1 MKGKQ
6 LESVHF
12 LAIDAMSCSKCEE
25 KIAQALFVLDPD
37 LELSIDLEN
46 KTAEIVSFLT
56 SQTIISIIDSV
67 GYQARTLTSRML
79 HFKTNGIKCNG
90 CLKKITAALLKCD
103 ANVEIE
109 ADIQAQR
116 LSVTSLIAV
125 SELIKIISKLG
136 YQIELFKKTAVIPE
150 VNNLADSTIAVV
162 EPREVTKVEE
172 VILTEQEPSQAP
184 QIHLALDGVTCASC
198 VKSIDDALTN
208 VRGVTWVN
216 VNFGSRSALI
226 SGEDVSVESVV
237 KAVVDA
243 GYGASEILDPELAD
257 LSRERNE
264 SIEYKRKIRNTVI
277 GLGFGIPLMLIGLV
291 HEMSIASLAERV
303 LWGVVGLLTLAV
315 LLSAG
320 RHFYLSAWR
329 AFQHHNA
336 NMDTLI
342 SIGTGAAWGYSMIV
356 VLFPAIFPEASRGLY
371 FEAAAMIIGLI
382 NLGQALELK
391 ARGQTSQAIKRLLG
405 LKAKSA
411 RVYRDGAFHDLPIDQ
426 VEQGDLI
433 QVRPGEQIPVDGEVT
448 QGQSTVDESML
459 TGEPLPVKKA
469 AGDELSAGTINS
481 NGSLTFRATRVGK
494 STVLAQIIQMVR
506 TAQDT
511 QPPISHLADQISA
524 IFVPVVLLISVFTA
538 LVWFNFGPEPQV
550 VYMLVA
556 ATTVLIIACPC
567 ALGLA
572 TPISTMIGVG
582 KAAENG
588 ILIRNGE
595 ALQKASRIT
604 QVVVDKTGTLTKG
617 RPSVT
622 DAHFFEKAN
631 HERTMSFIH
640 ALESH
645 SEHPLAEAILN
656 FIEPDSIE
664 YKVTDFQSIT
674 GMGIQGVIDGYT
686 ITIGNPRFLLQQNV
700 VINQAQALAESWQNQ
715 ARTVIYVAIDD
726 RLHGLL
732 GIADPIRSDAVAAIE
747 RLQLSG
753 VKVMMLTGDNDSTAA
768 SVAKATGI
776 ESYRAQLLPEDKLA
790 EIRKLQQRGEIVAMV
805 GDGINDA
812 PALAQADVGFAIGSG
827 TDIAIESADITLM
840 RASLHGISDAIELSR
855 VTLSNIKQ
863 NLWGAFA
870 YNTLGIP
877 IAAGVLFP
885 LTGMLLSPIIAGIA
899 MSLSSITVVTNANR
913 LRFFKPSQRSIDE
926 NVS

>member
-1 MKGKQ
+1 
-6 LESVHF
+6 
-12 LAIDAMSCSKCEE
+12 
-25 KIAQALFVLDPD
+25 
-37 LELSIDLEN
+37 
-46 KTAEIVSFLT
+46 
-56 SQTIISIIDSV
+56 
-67 GYQARTLTSRML
+67 ML
-79 HFKTNGIKCNG
+79 HFKTSGIKCNS
-90 CLKKITAALLKCD
+90 CLKKITAALLKYD
-103 ANVEIE
+103 ENVKIE
-109 ADIQAQR
+109 ADIPAQR
-116 LSVTSLIAV
+116 LSVTSLMTAA
-125 SELIKIISKLG
+125 ELIKTISKLG
-136 YQIELFKKTAVIPE
+136 YQIELYNKTAVTAE
-150 VNNLADSTIAVV
+150 VDNLADSTIAVEESSAV
-162 EPREVTKVEE
+162 EKVEQ
-172 VILTEQEPSQAP
+172 VILTEQESTELPH
-184 QIHLALDGVTCASC
+184 IHLALDGVTCASC
-198 VKSIDDALTN
+198 VKSIDDALTA
-208 VRGVTWVN
+208 VAGVTWVN

-226 SGEDVSVESVV
+226 SGDNVSVDSVV

-257 LSRERNE
+257 QNRERKE
-264 SIEYKRKIRNTVI
+264 SAEYKSKISNTFI
-277 GLGFGIPLMLIGLV
+277 GLGLGVPLMLVSLV

-315 LLSAG
+315 ILSAG
-320 RHFYLSAWR
+320 RHFYRNAWR

-342 SIGTGAAWGYSMIV
+342 AIGTGAAWGYSMIV
-356 VLFPAIFPEASRGLY
+356 VLFPAILPEASRGLY

-411 RVYRDGAFHDLPIDQ
+411 RVYRDGAFYDLPIDQ

-469 AGDELSAGTINS
+469 TGDELSAGTINAK
-481 NGSLTFRATRVGK
+481 GSLTFRATRIGK

-550 VYMLVA
+550 VYMLVT

-622 DAHFFEKAN
+622 DIHFFEEAN
-631 HERTMSFIH
+631 HERTLSFIH

-645 SEHPLAEAILN
+645 SEHPLAEAVLN
-656 FIEPDSIE
+656 FIEPDGIE

-686 ITIGNPRFLLQQNV
+686 ISIGNARFLLQQNV
-700 VINQAQALAESWQNQ
+700 VINPAEALAASWQKQ

-726 RLHGLL
+726 CLHALL
-732 GIADPIRSDAVAAIE
+732 GIADPIRSDAVSAIE
-747 RLQLSG
+747 RLHLSG
-753 VKVMMLTGDNDSTAA
+753 VKVMMLTGDNDATAA

-776 ESYRAQLLPEDKLA
+776 ESYRAQLLPEDKLS
-790 EIRKLQQRGEIVAMV
+790 EIIKLQQRGEIVAMV

-827 TDIAIESADITLM
+827 TDIAIESADITLI

-885 LTGMLLSPIIAGIA
+885 LTGVLLSPVIAGVA

-913 LRFFKPSQRSIDE
+913 LRFFKPSDHSIDE

>member
-1 MKGKQ
+1 MEDKQ
-6 LESVHF
+6 LESVHLF
-12 LAIDAMSCSKCEE
+12 VIDAMSCSKCEA
-25 KIAQALFVLDPD
+25 KIAQALLVSDPD
-37 LELSIDLEN
+37 LALRIDLEN
-46 KTAEIVSFLT
+46 RTAEVVSFLT
-56 SQTIISIIDSV
+56 SQNIISIIDSA
-67 GYQARTLTSRML
+67 GYQARILTSRML
-79 HFKTNGIKCNG
+79 HFKTSGIKCNS

-103 ANVEIE
+103 ENVKIE

-116 LSVTSLIAV
+116 LSVTSFMAT
-125 SELIKIISKLG
+125 SELIKTISKLG
-136 YQIELFKKTAVIPE
+136 YQIELFNKTVETPSA
-150 VNNLADSTIAVV
+150 NNLADSTIAVV
-162 EPREVTKVEE
+162 APSEIKEIDQDIV
-172 VILTEQEPSQAP
+172 TEQESTQTPR
-184 QIHLALDGVTCASC
+184 IHLALDGVTCASC
-198 VKSIDDALTN
+198 VKSIDDALTA
-208 VRGVTWVN
+208 VAGVSWVN

-226 SGEDVSVESVV
+226 SGDDVSVESVV

-243 GYGASEILDPELAD
+243 GYGASEIIDPELAD
-257 LSRERNE
+257 QNRERKE
-264 SIEYKRKIRNTVI
+264 SAEYKRKISNTFI
-277 GLGFGIPLMLIGLV
+277 GLGLGIPLMLISLV
-291 HEMSIASLAERV
+291 HDMSIDSLAERV
-303 LWGVVGLLTLAV
+303 LWGAVGLLTLAV
-315 LLSAG
+315 ILSAG
-320 RHFYLSAWR
+320 PHFYRNAWR

-342 SIGTGAAWGYSMIV
+342 AIGTGAAWGYSMIV
-356 VLFPAIFPEASRGLY
+356 VLFPAILPEASRGLY

-411 RVYRDGAFHDLPIDQ
+411 RIYRDGAFHDFPIDQ
-426 VEQGDLI
+426 VKQGDLI

-459 TGEPLPVKKA
+459 TGEPLPVKKTT
-469 AGDELSAGTINS
+469 GDELSAGTINS
-481 NGSLTFRATRVGK
+481 KGSLTFRATRIGK

-538 LVWFNFGPEPQV
+538 LIWFNFGPEPQV
-550 VYMLVA
+550 VYMLVT

-622 DAHFFEKAN
+622 DIHFFEEAN
-631 HERTMSFIH
+631 HERTKTFIH

-645 SEHPLAEAILN
+645 SEHPLAEAVLN
-656 FIEPDSIE
+656 FIEPESIE

-686 ITIGNPRFLLQQNV
+686 ISIGNPRFLLQQNID
-700 VINQAQALAESWQNQ
+700 INQAQTLAASWQHQ
-715 ARTVIYVAIDD
+715 ARTVIYVAIDHC
-726 RLHGLL
+726 LHALL
-732 GIADPIRSDAVAAIE
+732 GIADPIRSDALSAIK
-747 RLQLSG
+747 RLHHSG

-790 EIRKLQQRGEIVAMV
+790 EIKKLQQRGEVVAMV

-812 PALAQADVGFAIGSG
+812 PALAQADIGFAIGSG
-827 TDIAIESADITLM
+827 TDIAIESADITLI
-840 RASLHGISDAIELSR
+840 RASLHGITDAIELSR

-885 LTGMLLSPIIAGIA
+885 LTGVLLSPIIAGVA

-913 LRFFKPSQRSIDE
+913 LRFFKPSEHSIDE

>member
-6 LESVHF
+6 PESVHLF
-12 LAIDAMSCSKCEE
+12 VIEAMSCSKCEE
-25 KIAQALFVLDPD
+25 KIAQALLALDPD
-37 LELSIDLEN
+37 LALSIDLEN
-46 KTAEIVSFLT
+46 KTAEVVSFLT
-56 SQTIISIIDSV
+56 SQTIISTIDSI
-67 GYQARTLTSRML
+67 GYQARTLTSQML
-79 HFKTNGIKCNG
+79 HFKTKGIKCNG
-90 CLKKITAALLKCD
+90 CLKTITAALLKWD
-103 ANVEIE
+103 ANVKIE

-116 LSVTSLIAV
+116 MSVTSLMAA
-125 SELIKIISKLG
+125 SELIKIIANLG
-136 YQIELFKKTAVIPE
+136 YRLELCKKAAEAPE
-150 VNNLADSTIAVV
+150 INNLADSTIAVV
-162 EPREVTKVEE
+162 GPSEVKEVDE
-172 VILTEQEPSQAP
+172 VILIEEESTQVPK
-184 QIHLALDGVTCASC
+184 IHLALDGVTCASC
-198 VKSIDDALTN
+198 VKSIDEALTA

-226 SGEDVSVESVV
+226 SGDDVSVESVV

-264 SIEYKRKIRNTVI
+264 TIEYKRKIRNTVI

-303 LWGVVGLLTLAV
+303 LWGMVGLLTLAV
-315 LLSAG
+315 ILSAG

-356 VLFPAIFPEASRGLY
+356 VLFPEIFPEASRGLY

-411 RVYRDGAFHDLPIDQ
+411 RVYRDGAFYDLPIDQ
-426 VEQGDLI
+426 VKQGDVI
-433 QVRPGEQIPVDGEVT
+433 QVRPGEQVPVDGEVI

-481 NGSLTFRATRVGK
+481 KGSLTFRATRVGK

-538 LVWFNFGPEPQV
+538 LVWFNFGPEPQI

-604 QVVVDKTGTLTKG
+604 QVVVDKTGTLTEG

-631 HERTMSFIH
+631 HERTKSFIH
-640 ALESH
+640 TLESH

-656 FIEPDSIE
+656 FIPPANVE
-664 YKVTDFQSIT
+664 YKVTDFQSFT

-700 VINQAQALAESWQNQ
+700 VINQAQALADSWQNQ
-715 ARTVIYVAIDD
+715 ARTVIYVAIDN
-726 RLHGLL
+726 RLHALL
-732 GIADPIRSDAVAAIE
+732 GIADPIRTDAVAAIA

-790 EIRKLQQRGEIVAMV
+790 EIRNLQQRGEIVAMV

-827 TDIAIESADITLM
+827 TDVAIESADITLM

-855 VTLSNIKQ
+855 VTLNNIKQ

-885 LTGMLLSPIIAGIA
+885 LTGVLLSPIIAGIA

-913 LRFFKPSQRSIDE
+913 LRFFKPSKHSIDE
-926 NVS
+926 KV